1 MTDQGYGSRA
11 RAMWGGIMA
20 TIGGPAIIA
29 AGSWVSFGALM
40 RQVDLPLWAGPAL
53 TATIWALPAQLLFLD
68 LYGAGAPLVA
78 LWLTVSLSSAR
89 FLPMTTAIT
98 PLLGRPRSLLATLL
112 AAQLTAVVAWSIG
125 MRRCNALPPDERLP
139 FYLGVGGTT
148 WMVGIVSTVAG
159 FLLAGP
165 LPPIV
170 SKALLVATFIYL
182 AILFADQ
189 RQRALMLAVAFG
201 AVGGPALTRVSPE
214 WSLLIAGFA
223 FGTAA
228 FALDHW
234 LRQRRVP
241 KA

>member
-1 MTDQGYGSRA
+1 MTVQGYGSPA
-11 RAMWGGIMA
+11 RAMRAGIVT
-20 TIGGPAIIA
+20 TIVGPAIIA
-29 AGSWVSFGALM
+29 TGSWVSFGALM
-40 RQVDLPLWAGPAL
+40 RQLDLPLWAGPAL
-53 TATIWALPAQLLFLD
+53 TATIWALPGQLLFID
-68 LYGAGAPLVA
+68 LYGTGASLVA
-78 LWLTVSLSSAR
+78 LWLTVAMSSAR
-89 FLPMTTAIT
+89 FMPMTMAVT

-125 MRRCNALPPDERLP
+125 MRRCSSLPLDERLP
-139 FYLGVGGTT
+139 FYLGVGGTV
-148 WMVGIVSTVAG
+148 WLVGILSTVAG

-165 LPPIV
+165 LPPMA

-189 RQRALMLAVAFG
+189 RQRASMLAVAFG
-201 AVGGPALTRVSPE
+201 AVGGPALARVSPE

-234 LRQRRVP
+234 LRRRSAP
-241 KA
+241 KP